1 MEDDLL
7 RYSIDKYLDNQI
19 SNKTEVKPKKKYIN
33 KKLLKSMA
41 ITKSKVKNS
50 IIGSLKCLIVSL
62 YYYHNS
68 SKKFE
73 FDEKNVPIYL
83 FNKEISLKNEYEIND
98 ILNSFL
104 YFTYRTGLIN
114 MKTIGSKNYTSDCG
128 WGCMIRCSQ
137 MILSKSLIEK
147 KIFDLRQN
155 NINIDDN
162 IIKKIRE
169 EVLALFN
176 DNYLPVEEIK
186 NHPDYQC
193 FWELIKEVEKE
204 DPEYKTILKVV
215 PPYSIH
221 ILSKI
226 GDCAGVFTSDMNM
239 IYVFTNI
246 NSDIFNDINII
257 NFCVGIINTKKLFNE
272 FCEQYNGSNN
282 PNNSEIIHYDQN
294 DYVFKKGGIIF
305 ISFRLGSDL
314 LDPNYYDLIPLIFAK
329 FRNNFGM
336 IGGNRKRGYYFI
348 GIQGKDQ
355 LIIADPHFA
364 QETKN
369 NSEEFY
375 ETYHANNLYLFSI
388 KEMRCQFSLCIG
400 VFNAQQ
406 LNQFLEDAQF
416 FTHYKNFIKIE

>member
-1 MEDDLL
+1 MICAWRFDFHVDL
-7 RYSIDKYLDNQI
+7 SF
-19 SNKTEVKPKKKYIN
+19 
-33 KKLLKSMA
+33 
-41 ITKSKVKNS
+41 
-50 IIGSLKCLIVSL
+50 GFLKCLIVSL

-68 SKKFE
+68 AKKFE

-272 FCEQYNGSNN
+272 FCELYNGSNN